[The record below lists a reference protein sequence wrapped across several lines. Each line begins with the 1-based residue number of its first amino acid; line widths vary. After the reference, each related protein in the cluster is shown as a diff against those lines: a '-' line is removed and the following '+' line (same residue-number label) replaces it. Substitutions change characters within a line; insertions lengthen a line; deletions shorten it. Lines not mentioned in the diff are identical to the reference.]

1 MAECEHAR
9 PHPGPLPRGE
19 GETIAGLA
27 LSEKPLRQSSRWFSN
42 APANDFPSPG
52 GAGQGAGGQHTNSIR
67 FRRTHYKRRRSS
79 LLLVTILCLGS
90 TFILADEPSKIEP
103 DSIIKTMERVADWQL
118 ANPSKHPLTHW
129 PQAALYTGF
138 MALDKLSPSPRFR
151 EAMVRM
157 GETNQWKLGR
167 RVYDAD
173 DHCVGQTY
181 VELWNRYHDD
191 KMLAPMRE
199 RFDEVIAKPAPV
211 PTLEFKQ
218 PRARDRW
225 SWCDALFMAPPAWLR
240 LWSATGDQRY
250 LDFSVTNWW
259 IASDYLYDDKEHLYF
274 RDSTYFEKREA
285 NGAKIF
291 WSRGNGWVMGGLVRM
306 LQLLPK
312 DHPDRARFEQQFKDM
327 AAKVLTCQQADGLW
341 RASLL
346 DPASY
351 PLKETSGSGF
361 FTYALAWGVNEGM
374 LERAKFEPAVRKA
387 WLALVGCVTPE
398 GKLTH
403 VQPIGA
409 DPKHFAPEAT
419 EAYGVGAFLLAGSEV
434 RRMIT
439 PL

>member
-1 MAECEHAR
+1 MIRPKLFVALVACFAVVRLSSAAE
-9 PHPGPLPRGE
+9 
-19 GETIAGLA
+19 
-27 LSEKPLRQSSRWFSN
+27 
-42 APANDFPSPG
+42 
-52 GAGQGAGGQHTNSIR
+52 
-67 FRRTHYKRRRSS
+67 
-79 LLLVTILCLGS
+79 
-90 TFILADEPSKIEP
+90 KIEP
-103 DSIIKTMERVADWQL
+103 KGVLEIMERVADWQL

-138 MALDKLSPSPRFR
+138 MALDKSSASPRFR

-181 VELWNRYHDD
+181 VELWNRFHED
-191 KMLAPMRE
+191 KMLAPMRMQ
-199 RFDEVIAKPAPV
+199 FDEILTKPAPV
-211 PTLEFKQ
+211 PTLEFTK

-225 SWCDALFMAPPAWLR
+225 SWCDSLFMGPPAWIR
-240 LWSATGDQRY
+240 LWAATSDKRY
-250 LDFSVTNWW
+250 LDFAVTNWW
-259 IASDYLYDDKEHLYF
+259 ITSDYLYDAKEHLYF

-291 WSRGNGWVMGGLVRM
+291 WGRGNGWVMGGLVRM
-306 LQLLPK
+306 LQYLPK

-327 AAKVLTCQQADGLW
+327 AAKILTCQQADGLW

-361 FTYALAWGVNEGM
+361 FTYAFAWGINEGL
-374 LERAKFEPAVRKA
+374 LERKTFEPAVAKA
-387 WLALVGCVTPE
+387 WNALIGCVTPE

-409 DPKHFAPEAT
+409 DPKKFAEGAT

-434 RRMIT
+434 WRLR
-439 PL
+439 